1 MIHIKRAYQPVSDKD
16 GYRILVDRLWPRG
29 VSKKRLKIDLWLKEI
44 APSNELRKWFAHDP
58 DRWEEFKTRYR
69 EELKDNQQYIHQIIE
84 IVKKE
89 ENITLVYAAKDEDH
103 NNARVLQEIL
113 RSSLNE
119 PK

>member
-1 MIHIKRAYQPVSDKD
+1 
-16 GYRILVDRLWPRG
+16 
-29 VSKKRLKIDLWLKEI
+29 
-44 APSNELRKWFAHDP
+44 
-58 DRWEEFKTRYR
+58 
-69 EELKDNQQYIHQIIE
+69 LKDNQQYIHQIIE